1 MTYRSDVYQPT
12 LLELARQGNLQAIAY
27 WLNGYLAPRGICAH
41 VQPLRTRCLK
51 VEVELP
57 RLPDWEKSVSLLS
70 EHLARFIC
78 HCLWKLD
85 SSAFD
90 GVRIATHLSG
100 ESEVLWNRSIR
111 LVTPSTRLTPQQSRQ
126 LQQKLRKTAH
136 HRAKL
141 RLLRSLLLSGST
153 ATAFILGCWLG
164 YSDAPTEQ
172 TTATASP
179 SPASSSL
186 SPRLQRRPDTVQAAL
201 ESVPITRINQV
212 ANPQDPTVTLMFGGD
227 VTLSDAFAELVG
239 QDYDWAF
246 AELEEYRQA
255 DVAMV
260 NLEGTLTRA
269 ETPLPD
275 KQFHF
280 KADPESVNVLTSGG
294 VDIVT
299 LGNNHAMDY
308 EAVGLEETMA
318 TLDRAGIYHIGAGQ
332 DIQEARRPEILEVKG
347 QRIAYLGYYDA
358 DLHAAGEGTAGTN
371 PRHNQRV
378 AEDIKAIRNQVDWVI
393 VNYHWGEEL
402 ADYPGD
408 WQIELA
414 HFTIDQGADLVVGH
428 HPHVLQGTE
437 IYQGRPIVYS
447 LGNFIFGG
455 NSRSDYNTAALKVS
469 LRDKQMKVELL
480 PIAVKKYQPHVLTG
494 DRGKEILD
502 HVQQISDIFD
512 QPMQPS
518 MILNPRSASAPTTN
532 KPGTGQP
539 ASPQPFIQAPS
550 STAIDDFQA
559 APETSP
565 SPISSPEGSPQSTP
579 IEAAPTAE
587 PTLPPTSS
595 AAPTN
600 PALQSSNPLTSRNG
614 SLRLPVISP
623 ASPSALHQS
632 PLNEPA
638 TPVPQTGN
646 APVVNMPQSPTTST
660 PTTLG
665 HEGGI
670 QLPILKNCS
679 ADAPAQSLGDPLRRC
694 YAQTNAPANPP
705 QPEPESI
712 LESAPWAFSGM

>member
-1 MTYRSDVYQPT
+1 VTYHSDVYQPT
-12 LLELARQGNLQAIAY
+12 ILELARQGNLQAIAY
-27 WLNGYLAPRGICAH
+27 WLNGYLAPRGICARI
-41 VQPLRTRCLK
+41 QPFRARCLQ
-51 VEVELP
+51 VQVELP
-57 RLPDWEKSVSLLS
+57 HFPNWETSANLLS

-85 SSAFD
+85 STAFD
-90 GVRIATHLSG
+90 GVKIATHLSG
-100 ESEVLWNRSIR
+100 ESAVLWNRSIR
-111 LVTPSTRLTPQQSRQ
+111 LVTPSTRLTPQQSKQ
-126 LQQKLRKTAH
+126 LRLKLRQTAQ
-136 HRAKL
+136 HRARLK
-141 RLLRSLLLSGST
+141 LLRSLLLSGST

-164 YSDAPTEQ
+164 YSDAPIEQ

-179 SPASSSL
+179 SPTSSSA
-186 SPRLQRRPDTVQAAL
+186 SVSLQHRPDNVQAAL
-201 ESVPITRINQV
+201 ESVPVVRLNQV
-212 ANPQDPTVTLMFGGD
+212 ATPQDPTVTLMFGGD

-269 ETPLPD
+269 ENPLPD

-280 KADPESVNVLTSGG
+280 KADPESVKVLSSGG
-294 VDIVT
+294 VDLVT

-318 TLDRAGIYHIGAGQ
+318 TLDRAGIHHIGAGR
-332 DIQEARRPEILEVKG
+332 DIKEARRPEILEVKG

-358 DLHAAGEGTAGTN
+358 DLHAAGEGVAGTN

-408 WQIELA
+408 WQMELA

-437 IYQGRPIVYS
+437 IYKGKPIVYS

-455 NSRSDYNTAALKVS
+455 NSRSDYDTAALKVS

-494 DRGKEILD
+494 ERGKAILD

-512 QPMQPS
+512 QPMQAS
-518 MILNPRSASAPTTN
+518 MILNPRSLPAPTAATT
-532 KPGTGQP
+532 KSTTAGPK

-550 STAIDDFQA
+550 STAIDDFKPEPA
-559 APETSP
+559 VSPTPET
-565 SPISSPEGSPQSTP
+565 
-579 IEAAPTAE
+579 AP
-587 PTLPPTSS
+587 SS
-595 AAPTN
+595 AAPAETVPPTN
-600 PALQSSNPLTSRNG
+600 IPTPESTPPSTSSRPSPNQTLQSAN
-614 SLRLPVISP
+614 LPP
-623 ASPSALHQS
+623 ARVSS
-632 PLNEPA
+632 
-638 TPVPQTGN
+638 
-646 APVVNMPQSPTTST
+646 
-660 PTTLG
+660 
-665 HEGGI
+665 I
-670 QLPILKNCS
+670 QLPVLPTVIGSGTNTGQHQPVNLEQAPVAPTTHRVGQDEGEQLPNRPALKNCS

-694 YAQTNAPANPP
+694 YAQKTDEPN
-705 QPEPESI
+705 QTKYEPESI